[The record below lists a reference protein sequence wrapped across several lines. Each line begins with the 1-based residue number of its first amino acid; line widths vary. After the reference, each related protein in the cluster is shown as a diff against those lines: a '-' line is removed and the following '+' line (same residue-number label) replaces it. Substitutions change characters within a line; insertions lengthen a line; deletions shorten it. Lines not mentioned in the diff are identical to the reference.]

1 MRHRVVSARMPWM
14 AATDAADRKPTAA
27 QYAEAPDRLQ
37 RVLRAR
43 RMETA
48 CGTEQRAHRPLV
60 QPDQDLGN
68 EAHCSVTL
76 SQRASRLAMSS
87 ALRAP
92 RARARALTTM
102 SRAGSCLWRSRKL
115 SRMS

>member
-1 MRHRVVSARMPWM
+1 MPRM
-14 AATDAADRKPTAA
+14 AAPDAAEREPAAA
-27 QYAEAPDRLQ
+27 QHAEAPDRSQ
-37 RVLRAR
+37 RVLRAC
-43 RMETA
+43 RMEA
-48 CGTEQRAHRPLV
+48 ARGSEQGTHRPLV

-87 ALRAP
+87 AWRAP
-92 RARARALTTM
+92 RTRARALTTI

-115 SRMS
+115 SR